1 MFNKLSTKALA
12 AVFGLLLIAVLYLF
26 LFDGNKNERT
36 FRNELVLVDT
46 SKVDEIYLYP
56 KAENYNEVYLKKIN
70 DEWKVKIGEDK
81 FAEVPN
87 SKIKNLFAQLLT
99 IKPKRLAS
107 RDETKWKD
115 YQVDST
121 GTRVKIFE
129 DGEQTLDIVLG
140 RFSFQQPR
148 SMSTFVRLA
157 EDTDV
162 YEVDGFLDMTF
173 NQSVNS
179 FRNNSIVSDN
189 KNNWQSLTFIYPAD
203 SSFRMEKR
211 ENKWFINN
219 IETDS
224 TKTEQFLNKLSRLS
238 HQNFYDNINKDQLL
252 TPTYSL
258 KIDNSDTSSITV
270 NGYLVNNK
278 LLITSSQNKE
288 SVFESD
294 NNLKQNIFINSEK
307 VLK

>member
-1 MFNKLSTKALA
+1 MFNKLSTKVLVT
-12 AVFGLLLIAVLYLF
+12 VFGLLLIAVFYLF

-36 FRNELVLVDT
+36 FRNELVFVDT

-70 DEWKVKIGEDK
+70 DNWKVKIGEDK

-107 RDETKWKD
+107 RDEAKWKD

-129 DGEQTLDIVLG
+129 DGEQTLDIILG

-173 NQSVNS
+173 NQSANS
-179 FRNNSIVSDN
+179 FRNNTIVSDN

-203 SSFRMEKR
+203 SSFRMEKKDD
-211 ENKWFINN
+211 KWFVDN

-224 TKTEQFLNKLSRLS
+224 AKTEQFLNKLSRLS
-238 HQNFYDNINKDQLL
+238 HQLS

-258 KIDNSDTSSITV
+258 KIDNSDTTSITV
-270 NGYLVNNK
+270 NGFEMNGK

-288 SVFESD
+288 SIFESD
-294 NNLKQNIFINSEK
+294 NNLKQNIFISSEK